1 MAGKLLM
8 SPLKPAKYP
17 EKEQK
22 ISFPS
27 ISSSHRVTMG
37 IKGLTKLLATHA
49 PKCITEKNL
58 ESYRGQKIAIDTSI
72 CLFQFLIVIRGS
84 DHGTLTNEYGKVTSH
99 LQGMFYNTARLL
111 RAGVKPAY
119 VFDGQPPYLKS
130 ELLRER
136 DSRSDEAINKLEK
149 AIEIG
154 DDAEIGK
161 YSKWAVKVTKQHNED
176 CRKLLRLMGV
186 PVIESPSEAEAECA
200 SLCKTGKVDAVASED
215 LDALAFGAPRFLR
228 HFVTQ
233 GSKKIPVME
242 FNLSMA
248 LEQLN
253 LNMDQFVDLCILC
266 GCNYCD
272 TIRGIGPQN
281 SMKLIRQYG
290 SIEKISE
297 NIDKD
302 RFQIPTYWPYE
313 EARCLFKEPQVTPE
327 KLQPNLEWTTPN
339 EEGLKKFLVD
349 ENSFNYDRVMK
360 VIENLRSTITS
371 SSSS

>member
-1 MAGKLLM
+1 MAGKLLV
-8 SPLKPAKYP
+8 SPLKHAKYP
-17 EKEQK
+17 EKDQR

-37 IKGLTKLLATHA
+37 IRGLTKLLATHA

-72 CLFQFLIVIRGS
+72 CIYQFLIVIRGS
-84 DHGTLTNEYGKVTSH
+84 DYGTLTNECGEVTSH

-111 RAGVKPAY
+111 RAGLKPVY

-136 DSRSDEAINKLEK
+136 FSRSEEAVNKLEK

-154 DDAEIGK
+154 DGAEIEK
-161 YSKWAVKVTKQHNED
+161 YSKKAVKVTKQHNED
-176 CRKLLRLMGV
+176 CRKLLRHMGV

-200 SLCKTGKVDAVASED
+200 SLCKTGKIDAVASED
-215 LDALAFGAPRFLR
+215 LDALAFGTPKFLR
-228 HFVTQ
+228 HFATQ
-233 GSKKIPVME
+233 GSRKIPVME
-242 FNLSMA
+242 FNLSKA
-248 LEQLN
+248 LQQLN

-266 GCNYCD
+266 GCNYCG
-272 TIRGIGPQN
+272 TIKGIGPQN
-281 SMKLIRQYG
+281 SMKLIREYG
-290 SIEKISE
+290 SIEKILE

-302 RFQIPTYWPYE
+302 RFQIPAYWSYQ
-313 EARCLFKEPQVTPE
+313 EARCLFKEPQVTPQE
-327 KLQPNLEWTTPN
+327 LQPNLEWTTPN

-349 ENSFNYDRVMK
+349 ENSFNYERVMK
-360 VIENLRSTITS
+360 VIDKLQSI
-371 SSSS
+371 

>member
-1 MAGKLLM
+1 MARNLLV
-8 SPLKPAKYP
+8 SPLNP
-17 EKEQK
+17 EKYQR

-37 IKGLTKLLATHA
+37 IKGLTKLLVAHA

-72 CLFQFLIVIRGS
+72 CIYQFLIVIRRSG
-84 DHGTLTNEYGKVTSH
+84 HETLTNEYGEETSH
-99 LQGMFYNTARLL
+99 LQGMFYSTARLL
-111 RAGVKPAY
+111 RAGLKPVY

-130 ELLRER
+130 DVLRER
-136 DSRSDEAINKLEK
+136 LSRSEEAVNKLGK

-154 DDAEIGK
+154 DEGNIEK
-161 YSKWAVKVTKQHNED
+161 YSKQAVRVTKQHNED
-176 CRKLLRLMGV
+176 CRNLVRLMGV
-186 PVIESPSEAEAECA
+186 PVIESPSEGEAECA

-215 LDALAFGAPRFLR
+215 LDALAFGTPKFLR

-233 GSKKIPVME
+233 GSRKIPIME
-242 FNLSMA
+242 FNLSKA
-248 LEQLN
+248 LEELN

-281 SMKLIRQYG
+281 SVKLIREYG
-290 SIEKISE
+290 SIEAILE

-302 RFQIPTYWPYE
+302 RFQIPANWPYQK
-313 EARCLFKEPQVTPE
+313 ARCLFKEPKVTPQE
-327 KLQPNLEWTTPN
+327 LQPNLEWTTPN

-349 ENSFNYDRVMK
+349 ENSFNYERVMK
-360 VIENLRSTITS
+360 VIAKLS
-371 SSSS
+371 SS

>member
-1 MAGKLLM
+1 MAGKLLV

-17 EKEQK
+17 QKEQK
-22 ISFPS
+22 ILFPS

-72 CLFQFLIVIRGS
+72 CIYQFLIVIRGS

-111 RAGVKPAY
+111 RAGLKPVY
-119 VFDGQPPYLKS
+119 VFDGEPPYLKS

-136 DSRSDEAINKLEK
+136 VSRSEEAINKLEK

-161 YSKWAVKVTKQHNED
+161 YSKQAVK
-176 CRKLLRLMGV
+176 
-186 PVIESPSEAEAECA
+186 SPSEAEAECA
-200 SLCKTGKVDAVASED
+200 SLCKTGKIDAVASED
-215 LDALAFGAPRFLR
+215 LDALAFGTPRFLR

-233 GSKKIPVME
+233 GSKKFPVME
-242 FNLSMA
+242 FNLTMA

-313 EARCLFKEPQVTPE
+313 EARLLFKEPQVTPE